1 MTNEK
6 RCTSF
11 CFIIINFY
19 CNKTKRMLKF
29 LTFFTFSRVQL
40 HQGVQKTVFLRP
52 HSTKITQLSTVI
64 FSNNYKTKYYK
75 HLLLSYLHKRRNAS
89 NKIKHKQLP
98 KKPKQRHHITS
109 LPRRPFS
116 KPPPTKKTIHTPSNP
131 PKKHLPY
138 PKTPTNNHNATDTPT
153 PPRNYEKQLLIPSH
167 CQTRRGDVTRGDYFR
182 PWPQLHITDF
192 GGVSNKGH
200 EDFSYRSITVVIWLK
215 QSTVAKATKSDS
227 QFFLLT
233 TTTPLRFLVQNCTKM
248 PRNVCHDFS
257 TR

>member
-11 CFIIINFY
+11 CFVIINIY
-19 CNKTKRMLKF
+19 YNKTKRMLKF

-131 PKKHLPY
+131 PKN
-138 PKTPTNNHNATDTPT
+138 TSPTQ
-153 PPRNYEKQLLIPSH
+153 K
-167 CQTRRGDVTRGDYFR
+167 
-182 PWPQLHITDF
+182 PQ
-192 GGVSNKGH
+192 
-200 EDFSYRSITVVIWLK
+200 
-215 QSTVAKATKSDS
+215 Q
-227 QFFLLT
+227 T
-233 TTTPLRFLVQNCTKM
+233 TTTPLTPQLPPEITK
-248 PRNVCHDFS
+248 NSC
-257 TR
+257 